1 MDSLTEE
8 AAALVARHIVDG
20 HCSWALARSKA
31 ARELG
36 PGVPLPDSSLI
47 ETAVREHL
55 AVFSPEHPE
64 LLAALR
70 AEALL
75 IMRKL
80 EDAGLGVYLTG
91 AVLNGAATED
101 SCIRLECFAESGKEA
116 ELVLYGLGVAWEPV
130 DPQDTPGLHPL
141 EAAGWLHPIRRGS
154 LLSRLM
160 PGTRA
165 IVVTLE
171 VLPERDRGRNP
182 RKRSPDRFQT
192 AAEASGRV
200 TSEELGRL
208 IRSSRSSAD

>member
-80 EDAGLGVYLTG
+80 EDAGLGVYLTEG
-91 AVLNGAATED
+91 GRARAIRTWRRLGTGGPAGHPGAAP
-101 SCIRLECFAESGKEA
+101 A
-116 ELVLYGLGVAWEPV
+116 
-130 DPQDTPGLHPL
+130 
-141 EAAGWLHPIRRGS
+141 
-154 LLSRLM
+154 
-160 PGTRA
+160 
-165 IVVTLE
+165 
-171 VLPERDRGRNP
+171 
-182 RKRSPDRFQT
+182 
-192 AAEASGRV
+192 
-200 TSEELGRL
+200 
-208 IRSSRSSAD
+208 